1 MSEMREKVMTLRWWA
16 LNQACDIANEG
27 HCPTPQDIH
36 LLGEL
41 VDIVK
46 DTHEIEHLAMKN
58 AELATHAQAR
68 MCEMHPGF
76 GVASASEHGHHDHEE
91 HYAHKADMVGV
102 AKA

>member
-16 LNQACDIANEG
+16 LNQACDIVSGNE
-27 HCPTPQDIH
+27 CPTPADIH
-36 LLGEL
+36 LVGEL

-46 DTHEIEHLAMKN
+46 DTHKIEHLAMEN

-76 GVASASEHGHHDHEE
+76 GVPSSHEHADYGDTHHD
-91 HYAHKADMVGV
+91 AKMSGA